1 MSAAHAKKSIEFVRV
16 IKDLFY
22 AIWLPYLY
30 AQVYFLGKE
39 IIVGL
44 KRRKLFWRIL
54 NTGSKEK
61 IQRHEDNCRTPSGN
75 VELLINTPN
84 NALPLNQRTNI

>member
-16 IKDLFY
+16 IKDFFY

-39 IIVGL
+39 NIRRLEEKEIIL
-44 KRRKLFWRIL
+44 K
-54 NTGSKEK
+54 
-61 IQRHEDNCRTPSGN
+61 NCKYRFRGKDP
-75 VELLINTPN
+75 
-84 NALPLNQRTNI
+84 AARQ